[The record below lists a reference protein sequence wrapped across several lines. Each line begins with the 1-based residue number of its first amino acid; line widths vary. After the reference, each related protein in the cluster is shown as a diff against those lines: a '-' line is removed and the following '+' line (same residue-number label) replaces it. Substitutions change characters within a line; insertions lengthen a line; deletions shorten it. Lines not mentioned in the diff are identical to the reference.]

1 MKRTRLLQ
9 MRPQPG
15 PEPEPGPASRSE
27 PGAPLRITVSV
38 LQDRSFHLLPTPH
51 VVSHLRR
58 DPKILRQWFPMTLGK
73 QRPYVVT
80 LAGQGWQQAITVT
93 N

>member
-9 MRPQPG
+9 TRPTPTPAPK
-15 PEPEPGPASRSE
+15 PEPTSAVSD
-27 PGAPLRITVSV
+27 RICVTVTV
-38 LQDRSFHLLPTPH
+38 HDRSFHLLPTPH